1 MRGKVI
7 KTIFFSMPTVAKINK
22 ASSLSSDL
30 CFEVL
35 PVPFSCFGFCLGGK
49 KQRSKVTE
57 FDTEAKVLIIA
68 GIVSCLGVQFYFT
81 VEETVCLAVVLI
93 SPGIR

>member
-1 MRGKVI
+1 MHLLLQLGATRNTLRGKVI

-68 GIVSCLGVQFYFT
+68 GIVSELFGST
-81 VEETVCLAVVLI
+81 VLFHC
-93 SPGIR
+93 

>member
-1 MRGKVI
+1 
-7 KTIFFSMPTVAKINK
+7 MPTVAKINK

-30 CFEVL
+30 CLYKLGEPRFEVL
-35 PVPFSCFGFCLGGK
+35 PVPFSYWHPLGFAWGGK

>member
-1 MRGKVI
+1 
-7 KTIFFSMPTVAKINK
+7 MPTVAKINK

-30 CFEVL
+30 CLYKLGEPRFEVL
-35 PVPFSCFGFCLGGK
+35 PVPFSYWHPLGFAWGGK

-68 GIVSCLGVQFYFT
+68 GIVSELFGST
-81 VEETVCLAVVLI
+81 VLFHCWGNGLLSSGAHLTWY
-93 SPGIR
+93 

>member
-1 MRGKVI
+1 
-7 KTIFFSMPTVAKINK
+7 MPTVAKINK

-68 GIVSCLGVQFYFT
+68 GIVSELFGST
-81 VEETVCLAVVLI
+81 VLFHCWGNGLLSSGAHLTWY
-93 SPGIR
+93 

>member
-30 CFEVL
+30 CLYKLGEPRFEVL

-68 GIVSCLGVQFYFT
+68 GIVSELFGST
-81 VEETVCLAVVLI
+81 VLFHC
-93 SPGIR
+93 